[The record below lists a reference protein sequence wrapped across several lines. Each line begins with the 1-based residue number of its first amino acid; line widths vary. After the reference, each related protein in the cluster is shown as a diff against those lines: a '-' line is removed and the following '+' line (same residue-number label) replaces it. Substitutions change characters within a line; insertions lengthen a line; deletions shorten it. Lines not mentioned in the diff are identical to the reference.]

1 MANELFSRRIK
12 ELRTQHK
19 LTMDALAKKIDVKK
33 SRISMW
39 ENNGVV
45 PREDI
50 LVRLSQLYDISIDYL
65 LGNDTVTSRRK
76 EETRII
82 EYIKLNLKRL
92 DDKNLLKAES
102 GLKKVLENLLEEEED
117 L

>member
-1 MANELFSRRIK
+1 MANELFRRRIK

-19 LTMDALAKKIDVKK
+19 LTMDALAKKLDVKK

-50 LVRLSQLYDISIDYL
+50 LIRLSQLYDVSIDYL
-65 LGNDTVTSRRK
+65 LGNDAIAGCRP
-76 EETRII
+76 EEIRIL
-82 EYIKLNLKRL
+82 EYVRANLMRL
-92 DDKNLLKAES
+92 DHENLLKAES
-102 GLKKVLENLLEEEED
+102 DFKKILKDLL
-117 L
+117 